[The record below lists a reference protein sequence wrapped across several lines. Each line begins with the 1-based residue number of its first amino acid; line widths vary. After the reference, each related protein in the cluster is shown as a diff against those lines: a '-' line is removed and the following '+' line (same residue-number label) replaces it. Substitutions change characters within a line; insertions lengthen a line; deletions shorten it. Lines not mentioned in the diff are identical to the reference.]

1 MAWKGER
8 DGLVA
13 CGRCERTPPDPTRL
27 TWAPAAL
34 WHLRPGW
41 DLWVAE
47 HVRVG
52 CMRWEGP
59 PCDACLVTRGSGAA
73 FLFMPEAAGA
83 ISDGAIS
90 AGTISAGAS
99 SAGTISAGAISDG
112 AISDGAISA
121 GAISAGAIS
130 AGASSAGTISA
141 GAISAGASSGA
152 SDATSPGAATS
163 PPASTAGSTSITA
176 CVG

>member
-90 AGTISAGAS
+90 AG
-99 SAGTISAGAISDG
+99 
-112 AISDGAISA
+112 AISA

-163 PPASTAGSTSITA
+163 PPTSTAGSTSITA

>member
-90 AGTISAGAS
+90 AG
-99 SAGTISAGAISDG
+99 
-112 AISDGAISA
+112 AISA